1 MDSINSNFIY
11 LDYNATTPV
20 DERVLN
26 EMLPFFSTGYANPSG
41 SHLFSLTIQDA
52 MDQASEDIADKL
64 GTQPKNII
72 FTSGATESINLVLKG
87 LQFSSKK
94 HIISISTEHRAV
106 LDSCAFMERLGFEV
120 SYLKVDPQGMLDL
133 RLLKESIRED
143 TLLICTMLVNNETGI
158 ILPIKQIS
166 EIAHQGHAL
175 VLCDATQAIG
185 KMDISLQ
192 HLDVD
197 FMAFSAHKFY
207 GPKGIGGLYI
217 ASRIKDQLI
226 PQIHGG
232 GQQQGWRSGTVNTT
246 GIIGMAAALRIALED
261 LKIDQARVE
270 QLRDYLESELLAIPD
285 TFINGSKTH
294 RLFNTTNI
302 CFTGVLSEQLI
313 TQLGT
318 ISVSSGSACSAVTSR
333 PSHVLKAMG
342 LSDLDALSSIRFSL
356 GRFTR
361 EVEISQTILRIKQ
374 LVEKLR
380 T

>member
-1 MDSINSNFIY
+1 M
-11 LDYNATTPV
+11 
-20 DERVLN
+20 
-26 EMLPFFSTGYANPSG
+26 
-41 SHLFSLTIQDA
+41 
-52 MDQASEDIADKL
+52 
-64 GTQPKNII
+64 
-72 FTSGATESINLVLKG
+72 
-87 LQFSSKK
+87 
-94 HIISISTEHRAV
+94 
-106 LDSCAFMERLGFEV
+106 
-120 SYLKVDPQGMLDL
+120 
-133 RLLKESIRED
+133 
-143 TLLICTMLVNNETGI
+143 
-158 ILPIKQIS
+158 
-166 EIAHQGHAL
+166 
-175 VLCDATQAIG
+175 
-185 KMDISLQ
+185 
-192 HLDVD
+192 
-197 FMAFSAHKFY
+197 
-207 GPKGIGGLYI
+207 
-217 ASRIKDQLI
+217 I

>member
-26 EMLPFFSTGYANPSG
+26 EMLPFFRTEYANPSG
-41 SHLFSLTIQDA
+41 AHLFSLTIQDA
-52 MDQASEDIADKL
+52 MDQASEDIADRL
-64 GTQPKNII
+64 GMQPKNII

-87 LQFSSKK
+87 LQFSSRK
-94 HIISISTEHRAV
+94 HIISISTEHQAV

-120 SYLKVDPQGMLDL
+120 SYLMVDPQGMLDL

-166 EIAHQGHAL
+166 EIAHQGHAF
-175 VLCDATQAIG
+175 VLCDATQAVG

-197 FMAFSAHKFY
+197 FLAFSAHKFY

-217 ASRIKDQLI
+217 ASRVKEHLI

-261 LKIDQARVE
+261 LTIDQSRVE
-270 QLRDYLESELLAIPD
+270 QLRDYLESELLTIPD
-285 TFINGSKTH
+285 TFINGSTSH

-313 TQLGT
+313 TKLGT

-342 LSDLDALSSIRFSL
+342 VSDLDALSSIRFSL

-361 EVEISQTILRIKQ
+361 EVEISQTIMRIKQ

>member
-26 EMLPFFSTGYANPSG
+26 EMLPFFRTEYANPSG
-41 SHLFSLTIQDA
+41 AHLFSLTIQDA
-52 MDQASEDIADKL
+52 MDQASEDIADRL
-64 GTQPKNII
+64 GMQSKNII

-87 LQFSSKK
+87 LQFSSRK
-94 HIISISTEHRAV
+94 HIISISTEHQAV

-158 ILPIKQIS
+158 VLPIKQIS
-166 EIAHQGHAL
+166 EIAHQGYAF
-175 VLCDATQAIG
+175 VLCDATQAVG

-197 FMAFSAHKFY
+197 FLAFSAHKFY

-217 ASRIKDQLI
+217 ASRVKEHLI

-261 LKIDQARVE
+261 LTIDQSRVE
-270 QLRDYLESELLAIPD
+270 QLRDYLESELLTIPD
-285 TFINGSKTH
+285 TFINGSTSH

-313 TQLGT
+313 TKLGT

-361 EVEISQTILRIKQ
+361 EVEISQTIMRIKQ